1 MDKKSDSNNKA
12 SNNAIQTP
20 KWCYVAMENTG
31 NGVTTEVVMQCVAGD
46 DVGYELMKPR
56 DNSADDVHGDDAT
69 KEGAGDN
76 KRQN

>member
-1 MDKKSDSNNKA
+1 
-12 SNNAIQTP
+12 
-20 KWCYVAMENTG
+20 MENTG

-76 KRQN
+76 KR